1 MLKIVMSL
9 NSSNTE
15 VVILERDNRPVR
27 TNTVSAFLSGMVNI
41 PEEFEELLFKFL
53 IDRQNR
59 ATMKML
65 LQEEIKC
72 KKNLEKLAY
81 IERLKAEII
90 RNWSE

>member
-1 MLKIVMSL
+1 MLKVTMQL
-9 NSSNTE
+9 NDGTE
-15 VVILERDNRPVR
+15 IIILKRDERPVR
-27 TNTVSAFLSGMVNI
+27 ISPLSNYLSGLINI

-65 LQEEIKC
+65 LQEEQKC
-72 KKNLEKLAY
+72 RKNIEKLAY
-81 IERLKAEII
+81 IQRLKDEIV

>member
-1 MLKIVMSL
+1 MLKVTMQLNAGTEIIVLKRDERPIRISAL
-9 NSSNTE
+9 SNY
-15 VVILERDNRPVR
+15 
-27 TNTVSAFLSGMVNI
+27 LSGLVNV

-65 LQEEIKC
+65 LLEEQKC
-72 KKNLEKLAY
+72 KNNLEKLAY
-81 IERLKAEII
+81 IKRLKADIV

>member
-1 MLKIVMSL
+1 MLKVTMQLNAGTEIIVLKRDERSVRISAL
-9 NSSNTE
+9 SNY
-15 VVILERDNRPVR
+15 
-27 TNTVSAFLSGMVNI
+27 LSGLVNI

-65 LQEEIKC
+65 LIEEQKC
-72 KKNLEKLAY
+72 KKNIEKLAY
-81 IERLKAEII
+81 IKRLKEEIV

>member
-1 MLKIVMSL
+1 MLKVTMQLNAGTEIIVLKKDERPIRISAL
-9 NSSNTE
+9 SNY
-15 VVILERDNRPVR
+15 
-27 TNTVSAFLSGMVNI
+27 LSGLVNV
-41 PEEFEELLFKFL
+41 PEEFEELLFKFI

-65 LQEEIKC
+65 LLEEQKC

-81 IERLKAEII
+81 IQRLKADII